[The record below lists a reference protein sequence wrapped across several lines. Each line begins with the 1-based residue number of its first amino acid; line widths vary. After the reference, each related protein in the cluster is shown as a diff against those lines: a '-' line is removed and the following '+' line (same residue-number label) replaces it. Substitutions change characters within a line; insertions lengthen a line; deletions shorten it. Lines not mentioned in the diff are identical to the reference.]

1 MSLEDWMNQ
10 VALYC
15 SSSGIVTDH
24 QRIVTALTWLRS
36 PATTYMKKY
45 FDDNRFG
52 KDLGSWDDFAK
63 GAKDEITQLW
73 TNKTL
78 ASKDFIKYA
87 EQYQTLARIVDYQD
101 GIHIDKLRRVI
112 SQELRNALVVFEVSG
127 KTPNK
132 WEDYLELLLMA
143 YKALHPEKSKSV
155 IFGTSN
161 NKGNS
166 SNDPN
171 AMEID
176 MAKRSKGK
184 APEQANS
191 QEPKHKYCQ
200 ICAGK
205 GMKSK
210 AKTHNTVDCWD
221 KPGNED
227 KWPASRPSS
236 SSSPLTTGQGNTKGQ
251 PTQGAKKS
259 FKARLLEIFD
269 EMDSNEPVPPAA
281 ALNVNSTSVTEIVP
295 PGLTGK
301 GAAAQVDEVQSGPSR
316 QIKQPQ
322 WARSQQFEVDFPKG
336 L

>member
-24 QRIVTALTWLRS
+24 QRIVTALTQLRS

-45 FDDNRFG
+45 FDDNHLG
-52 KDLGSWDDFAK
+52 KDLGSWDNFASELNAIYGCQDDK
-63 GAKDEITQLW
+63 EGAKDEITQLW

-87 EQYQTLARIVDYQD
+87 EQYRTLAHIVDYQD
-101 GIHIDKLRRVI
+101 GIHIDKLHGVI
-112 SQELRNALVVFEVSG
+112 SQELQNALVVFEVSG

-184 APEQANS
+184 APKQANS
-191 QEPKHKYCQ
+191 QEPKY
-200 ICAGK
+200 
-205 GMKSK
+205 
-210 AKTHNTVDCWD
+210 

-227 KWPASRPSS
+227 KWPASRPFSL
-236 SSSPLTTGQGNTKGQ
+236 SSPLTTGQGNTKGQ
-251 PTQGAKKS
+251 PAQGAKKL

-269 EMDSNEPVPPAA
+269 EMDNDEPAPPAA
-281 ALNVNSTSVTEIVP
+281 ALNVNSMSITEIVP
-295 PGLTGK
+295 PGLAGK
-301 GAAAQVDEVQSGPSR
+301 GAAAQVDEVQSRPSR
-316 QIKQPQ
+316 
-322 WARSQQFEVDFPKG
+322 
-336 L
+336 

>member
-1 MSLEDWMNQ
+1 
-10 VALYC
+10 
-15 SSSGIVTDH
+15 
-24 QRIVTALTWLRS
+24 
-36 PATTYMKKY
+36 MKKY
-45 FDDNRFG
+45 FDDNCLG
-52 KDLGSWDDFAK
+52 KDLGSWDNFASELNAIYGCRDDK
-63 GAKDEITQLW
+63 ERAKDEITQLW

-87 EQYQTLARIVDYQD
+87 EQYRTLACIVDYQD
-101 GIHIDKLRRVI
+101 GIHIDKLHGVI
-112 SQELRNALVVFEVSG
+112 SQELQNALVVFEVSG

-236 SSSPLTTGQGNTKGQ
+236 LSSPLTTGQGNTKGQ
-251 PTQGAKKS
+251 PAQGAKKS

-269 EMDSNEPVPPAA
+269 EMDNDEPAPPAA
-281 ALNVNSTSVTEIVP
+281 ALNVNSMSIIEIVP

-301 GAAAQVDEVQSGPSR
+301 GAAAQVNEVQLGPSR

>member
-24 QRIVTALTWLRS
+24 QRIVTALTRLRS

-52 KDLGSWDDFAK
+52 KDLGSWDNFASELNAIYGRRDDK
-63 GAKDEITQLW
+63 EGAKDEITQLW

-87 EQYQTLARIVDYQD
+87 EQYWTLAHIVDYQD
-101 GIHIDKLRRVI
+101 GIHIDKLRGVI
-112 SQELRNALVVFEVSG
+112 SQELRNALVVFE
-127 KTPNK
+127 
-132 WEDYLELLLMA
+132 
-143 YKALHPEKSKSV
+143 ALHPEKSKSV

-269 EMDSNEPVPPAA
+269 EMDSDEPAPPAA
-281 ALNVNSTSVTEIVP
+281 ALNVNSTSITEIVP
-295 PGLTGK
+295 PGLAGK

-316 QIKQPQ
+316 QIKQPR